1 MRLLNR
7 GRHRL
12 TWAEYAARGRNGIRA
27 KQNNAISN
35 QADWVRG
42 KSGCFPLWLRG
53 RYPIAGSRSRQVYV
67 LDNFP
72 HSCRDGPGGRPHM
85 KSFECESGF
94 PG

>member
-1 MRLLNR
+1 MSENERPRDQRRTRLTPIPLEAVKMRLLNR

-53 RYPIAGSRSRQVYV
+53 DT
-67 LDNFP
+67 L
-72 HSCRDGPGGRPHM
+72 
-85 KSFECESGF
+85 
-94 PG
+94 